1 MTQEQYLEF
10 NALVARS
17 LRLSRS
23 RAVLNRAEY
32 ERARELH
39 DMLMHHVRAIH
50 PSIFKR
56 GEPPDVIEPSFV
68 PRCAD

>member
-1 MTQEQYLEF
+1 
-10 NALVARS
+10 
-17 LRLSRS
+17 
-23 RAVLNRAEY
+23 VLNRAEY